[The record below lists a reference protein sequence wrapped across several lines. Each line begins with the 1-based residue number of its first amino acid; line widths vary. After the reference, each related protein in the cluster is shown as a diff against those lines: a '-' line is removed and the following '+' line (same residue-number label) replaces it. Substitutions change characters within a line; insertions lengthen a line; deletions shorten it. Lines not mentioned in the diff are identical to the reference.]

1 MLLGVKRGGKI
12 DMEKA
17 GWGADIIL
25 STLARAWRYFW
36 LSTVVFINCHLDS
49 TRMAF
54 S

>member
-1 MLLGVKRGGKI
+1 MI

-25 STLARAWRYFW
+25 STLDCARHYFW
-36 LSTVVFINCHLDS
+36 LPTVVFIDRELDPAW
-49 TRMAF
+49 MAF